1 SLFVLLFPKSGLDVD
16 KFKLDC
22 ANYAGGS
29 LMNIM
34 FANQVTIMK
43 PGFDG
48 IWFSDGCVLMLL
60 PR

>member
-1 SLFVLLFPKSGLDVD
+1 LDID

-29 LMNIM
+29 PVNIM

-43 PGFDG
+43 PSLDV
-48 IWFSDGCVLMLL
+48 I
-60 PR
+60 